1 MGSGE
6 NEINQ
11 QMDFATWIRI
21 FAGLVVL
28 AGVTCFP
35 MGLGAH
41 PYYFTNPFNFFA
53 ESGALIQTGAIL
65 IVSGLVIFLLSWF
78 FG

>member
-1 MGSGE
+1 
-6 NEINQ
+6 
-11 QMDFATWIRI
+11 MDFATWIRI

-28 AGVTCFP
+28 AGLTCLP

-41 PYYFTNPFNFFA
+41 PYYFTSPFSFFA
-53 ESGALIQTGAIL
+53 ESGALIRMGAIL
-65 IVSGLVIFLLSWF
+65 IVSGVAVFVLSWF